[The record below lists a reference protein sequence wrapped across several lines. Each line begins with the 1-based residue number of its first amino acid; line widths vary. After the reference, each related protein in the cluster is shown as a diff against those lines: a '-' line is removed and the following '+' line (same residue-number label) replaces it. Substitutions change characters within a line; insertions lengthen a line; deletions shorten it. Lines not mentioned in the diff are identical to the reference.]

1 MIVNLLRF
9 AFRPETTEEE
19 QEEVLAAMRRTAS
32 VAAASFG
39 TVGRDLGDPADGYT
53 HAYCVGV
60 ADLAA
65 LERYLHDPVH
75 LAGDDVI
82 LPRLARL
89 SAVRFTDDPDP
100 ETGARI
106 AALHRAKV
114 ARYPEWGA
122 ALDAIPEVSVAAG
135 A

>member
-9 AFRPETTEEE
+9 RFRDDVTGSEREA
-19 QEEVLAAMRRTAS
+19 VLQAMRRTAG
-32 VAAASFG
+32 VEAAAFG
-39 TVGRDLGDPADGYT
+39 TVGRDLGDPAEGFT

-60 ADLAA
+60 ADVDA

-89 SAVRFTDDPDP
+89 SAVRFTDDADPD
-100 ETGARI
+100 TGAKI
-106 AALHRAKV
+106 AALHRAKL
-114 ARYPEWGA
+114 AKYPDWDRQ
-122 ALDAIPEVSVAAG
+122 LNAIPG
-135 A
+135 